1 MAKHP
6 LATALWS
13 QNRDTTAI
21 RKAEDFAKFTITSLM
36 ADPLLQTGPNAQVLE
51 YDFQSL
57 GALLV
62 NNLTAKLVM
71 ILFPPGRPAFRIEVS
86 EEILQ
91 AAKAKGIDEAEITNK
106 AAQLEQQS
114 TKRLFVNAGLSKL
127 HRALKLLIV
136 TGNALIYRDTTTGKF
151 LVWGM
156 HNYVQRRTPTG
167 EPSQVVLKQRMR
179 LSEMPK
185 ELARDAIAKR
195 AASENDESPLDLYT
209 VIEWSGDGDA
219 RRVEV
224 HQQIGDKRVGPIS
237 TYPAHL
243 CPWIPAVWNLVD
255 GEHMGRGYVEEYSG
269 DFAKLSL
276 ISEQLGMY
284 ELESLNVLNL
294 VDESAGGVVDDYQNA
309 DTGDYVPGK
318 TGAVTAYERGDYNK
332 IAAVNNG
339 LAALATRLQMAFMYT
354 GQMRDAE
361 RVTAAEI
368 RQVANEAEN
377 LLGGVY
383 SLLAETVQTP
393 IAYLTIYEVARA
405 SGNLMLGVL
414 NRTYKPQIV
423 AGLPALTR
431 AADTQNILQATQEAA
446 AVVPALGQLSKRF
459 DTEKIVELIFRNN
472 SVDLDAISK
481 SADQIAQEGQ
491 QEQAQAMAGMNAA
504 EAAVTATDT
513 LPTVIAQ

>member
-1 MAKHP
+1 
-6 LATALWS
+6 
-13 QNRDTTAI
+13 
-21 RKAEDFAKFTITSLM
+21 
-36 ADPLLQTGPNAQVLE
+36 
-51 YDFQSL
+51 
-57 GALLV
+57 
-62 NNLTAKLVM
+62 
-71 ILFPPGRPAFRIEVS
+71 
-86 EEILQ
+86 
-91 AAKAKGIDEAEITNK
+91 
-106 AAQLEQQS
+106 
-114 TKRLFVNAGLSKL
+114 
-127 HRALKLLIV
+127 
-136 TGNALIYRDTTTGKF
+136 
-151 LVWGM
+151 
-156 HNYVQRRTPTG
+156 
-167 EPSQVVLKQRMR
+167 
-179 LSEMPK
+179 
-185 ELARDAIAKR
+185 
-195 AASENDESPLDLYT
+195 
-209 VIEWSGDGDA
+209 
-219 RRVEV
+219 
-224 HQQIGDKRVGPIS
+224 
-237 TYPAHL
+237 
-243 CPWIPAVWNLVD
+243 
-255 GEHMGRGYVEEYSG
+255 
-269 DFAKLSL
+269 
-276 ISEQLGMY
+276 
-284 ELESLNVLNL
+284 
-294 VDESAGGVVDDYQNA
+294 
-309 DTGDYVPGK
+309 
-318 TGAVTAYERGDYNK
+318 
-332 IAAVNNG
+332 
-339 LAALATRLQMAFMYT
+339 MYT